1 MDELQVFTLNQRAFF
16 AKQNGRPLSIYYG
29 ELTEIF
35 SELDHRDKVVI
46 VDETD
51 IASYQKLLQRQRVHI
66 FLTGLEGDFE
76 QVRGEILRKDPIP
89 ELEECYA
96 LVHREDV

>member
-1 MDELQVFTLNQRAFF
+1 MNQRAFF
-16 AKQNGRPLSIYYG
+16 AKKNGRPLSICYG

-35 SELDHRDKVVI
+35 TELDHSDKVVM
-46 VDETD
+46 VVETN
-51 IASYQKLLQRQRVHI
+51 IASYQKLLQQQRVHT
-66 FLTGLEGDFE
+66 LLVGLEGDFE

-96 LVHREDV
+96 MFTAKIFNAR

>member
-1 MDELQVFTLNQRAFF
+1 M
-16 AKQNGRPLSIYYG
+16 
-29 ELTEIF
+29 
-35 SELDHRDKVVI
+35 

-66 FLTGLEGDFE
+66 FFPGLEGDFE
-76 QVRGEILRKDPIP
+76 QVRGEILRKDHIP

-96 LVHREDV
+96 LVRLEDVRRGVMNG